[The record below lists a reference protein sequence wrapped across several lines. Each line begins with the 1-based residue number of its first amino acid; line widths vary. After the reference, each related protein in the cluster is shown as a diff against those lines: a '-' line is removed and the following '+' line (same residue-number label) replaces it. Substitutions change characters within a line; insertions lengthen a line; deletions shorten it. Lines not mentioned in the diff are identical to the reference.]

1 MSMPASVY
9 DAEII
14 APGTALAAGVIEATG
29 TLPKQGVAG
38 ILYDLGYACTSTN
51 YSTLPT
57 PEFYGL
63 PKIALIQRGGPP
75 GASAC
80 TFRVKLQLAID
91 QGAVGALVFN
101 NPNDTALDGATAV
114 LPDTDQSP
122 LNIPAVLIAY
132 EDGVT
137 LKTYLEQTKDISG
150 TDFYNRVRV
159 NMVVDRR
166 IPVVWE
172 FVLIVVVVLL
182 AISLSISVVLHCRL
196 YALRQRVRMDAL
208 ARGADVLPNGTIRMR
223 KVTIDK
229 TILDSLTVRIYGQRP
244 TDTPAISQNAPGST
258 SEAAEAAEAAGV
270 AEPSGAIES
279 TETDT
284 TVRRVPSR
292 SNSAHGSIS
301 NKSMRSI
308 KSIAAATALNAAPRS
323 SAEREGVISIPVMT
337 PQPVHLDEVTNDT
350 CAVCL
355 DEFEEGEEL
364 RLLPCRHEFHCECID
379 PWLTRKSSTC
389 PLCKF
394 DCLPQTTEE
403 AQGRGDDANIV
414 IPNDRFI
421 EFVMGPDWVAD
432 STMRG
437 HNGRNMVDRV
447 GYFFAYLWARVR
459 CRDPP
464 PRPAPTVQFS
474 RSASSQGAQQQT
486 PVQLDEQGQVPL
498 QLITPRGVSSV
509 PLTTPR
515 ALTPPPATTETPV
528 VIDIPAE
535 EQDANK
541 TTNSSSAVQ
550 GSA

>member
-101 NPNDTALDGATAV
+101 NPNDTALDSATAA

-122 LNIPAVLIAY
+122 LNIPALLIAY

-229 TILDSLTVRIYGQRP
+229 TILDSLPVRIYGRGP
-244 TDTPAISQNAPGST
+244 TDTPTISQNAPGST
-258 SEAAEAAEAAGV
+258 SEAAEAAGV
-270 AEPSGAIES
+270 AAPTGATEA

-284 TVRRVPSR
+284 AIRRVPSR
-292 SNSAHGSIS
+292 SNSAHESIS

-323 SAEREGVISIPVMT
+323 STEREGVISIPVVT
-337 PQPVHLDEVTNDT
+337 PQPAHLDEVTNDT

-447 GYFFAYLWARVR
+447 GYFFAYIWARVR

-498 QLITPRGVSSV
+498 QLITPRGISSV
-509 PLTTPR
+509 PSTTPR
-515 ALTPPPATTETPV
+515 VPTPPPATTETPV

-541 TTNSSSAVQ
+541 TTNISSPVQ
-550 GSA
+550 GTA